1 VSRRVSVA
9 AAAILPALAAACGGK
24 PPLEAE
30 LILRHGAIRT
40 GAGTVEALAVRDGV
54 VLAAGTG
61 DAVESHR
68 GSKTIALD
76 LAGGTVVPG
85 FRILLADPALIG
97 ERLLNEASGGD
108 EYLDLSDAESEEDA
122 VQRARARTRTVE
134 PGGWILGRGW
144 DETRWVQPRPPDK
157 RLISDIV
164 SANPVLLV
172 RRGGRTGWVNKT
184 ALDRSGLSGDGLV
197 EGEAL
202 LAVLRRATPLTMEE
216 RQKGLLAALGQA
228 ASLGITEVQ
237 AIGGSGRLGLRDPL
251 AGEEAI
257 LGPWRALARSGRLPV
272 RVSLLVPAPGAAAE
286 AIVSRGAGAAE
297 AEGARLVVRLLL
309 DPALGAAA
317 GGWCGRA
324 RAAGI
329 DCVFGAGVDP
339 GALQAAQ
346 SACRTAGA
354 PPPAVLPPMPPASDR
369 WTIPHGDADG
379 ARALT
384 PGEKADFVL
393 LAAPPAADGTIQ
405 VRSTWV
411 GGREIERRP
420 G

>member
-1 VSRRVSVA
+1 MSVA
-9 AAAILPALAAACGGK
+9 AAAILPGLAMAACGGK
-24 PPLEAE
+24 PPLQAD

-40 GAGTVEALAVRDGV
+40 GAGTVEALAVRDGL

-61 DAVESHR
+61 DAIDRHR
-68 GSKTIALD
+68 GAKTIELD
-76 LAGGTVVPG
+76 LAGAAVVPG
-85 FRILLADPALIG
+85 SRIPLADPALIG

-122 VQRARARTRTVE
+122 VQRARARARAVE

-184 ALDRSGLSGDGLV
+184 ALDRAGLQGDGLV

-202 LAVLRRATPLTMEE
+202 LAVLRRAAPLTMEE
-216 RQKGLLAALGQA
+216 RQKGILAALDQA

-237 AIGGSGRLGLRDPL
+237 AIGASGRLGLRDPL

-272 RVSLLVPAPGAAAE
+272 RVSLLVPAPGRAAE
-286 AIVSRGAGAAE
+286 AIVSGGAVAAGADA
-297 AEGARLVVRLLL
+297 ARLTVRLLL

-317 GGWCGRA
+317 GGWCDRA
-324 RAAGI
+324 RAAAI
-329 DCVFGAGVDP
+329 ECLFAAGADP
-339 GALQAAQ
+339 GALQSAQ
-346 SACRTAGA
+346 AACRTSGAGA
-354 PPPAVLPPMPPASDR
+354 LAVLPPESPASDR
-369 WTIPHGDADG
+369 WAPPRGDADG
-379 ARALT
+379 SRALT
-384 PGEKADFVL
+384 PGERADFVL

-405 VRSTWV
+405 VRRTWV
-411 GGREIERRP
+411 GGGEIERRP
-420 G
+420 GG